1 MFSKIKSP
9 DGYLSNIS
17 RCVKDNGKKI
27 SSMKSHDHHVFLE
40 QLLPLA
46 TRGFLPKQVYEP
58 LVELSSFFRNL
69 IAMNLSSLLKSI
81 RWNYKVNNIEKRHKA
96 QFSQW
101 ILHRV
106 RKMHENGCVDN
117 DLYNLVCG
125 PSRVVKRYTGYIVNG
140 YRFHTSD
147 RSENRKTQNCGVMV
161 RGDDSSDKEYFGVLS
176 DIFELHYPGG
186 NRVFAFKCRWF
197 DVGSHGR
204 GYKIDDYGFISV
216 NKTRSLK
223 TDEVYVLES
232 QVEQAFYVQD
242 PRNKDWEFVIKAQP
256 RDFYDMP
263 SDDGD
268 QQALDTNA
276 YQQAEV
282 EAIVEE
288 QSSDPLNINF
298 SLESLATN
306 DFVVEREAKTVE
318 LVKKLLEEMT
328 IDDEF
333 INDGDIEEFDTSSE
347 EEEEFDEDEEE
358 FE

>member
-58 LVELSSFFRNL
+58 LV
-69 IAMNLSSLLKSI
+69 
-81 RWNYKVNNIEKRHKA
+81 
-96 QFSQW
+96 
-101 ILHRV
+101 

-147 RSENRKTQNCGVMV
+147 RSENRKTQNCGVM
-161 RGDDSSDKEYFGVLS
+161 
-176 DIFELHYPGG
+176 LHYPGG
-186 NRVFAFKCRWF
+186 NR
-197 DVGSHGR
+197 
-204 GYKIDDYGFISV
+204 
-216 NKTRSLK
+216 
-223 TDEVYVLES
+223 
-232 QVEQAFYVQD
+232 
-242 PRNKDWEFVIKAQP
+242 AQP
-256 RDFYDMP
+256 RYFYDMP

-298 SLESLATN
+298 SLKSLATN

-318 LVKKLLEEMT
+318 FVKQLLEEMT

-333 INDGDIEEFDTSSE
+333 INDGDIQDI
-347 EEEEFDEDEEE
+347 
-358 FE
+358 

>member
-69 IAMNLSSLLKSI
+69 
-81 RWNYKVNNIEKRHKA
+81 
-96 QFSQW
+96 
-101 ILHRV
+101 
-106 RKMHENGCVDN
+106 
-117 DLYNLVCG
+117 
-125 PSRVVKRYTGYIVNG
+125 
-140 YRFHTSD
+140 FHTSD

-197 DVGSHGR
+197 DVESHGR
-204 GYKIDDYGFISV
+204 GYKIDDYGFTSV

-223 TDEVYVLES
+223 TYEVYILES

-242 PRNKDWEFVIKAQP
+242 PRKKDWEFVIKAQP

-263 SDDGD
+263 SDDDD

-318 LVKKLLEEMT
+318 LVKKLLKEMT

-347 EEEEFDEDEEE
+347 EEEEEFDEDEEE